1 MEEMSDMTKS
11 LHNYV
16 RFVLFIALAAPP
28 LMFIPWPGAAPFAQ
42 DESAQ
47 SVPQTPVIDPVAD
60 KLLKSMSATL
70 ASAKTLSFNAD
81 INFDQLIVSGQQIQY
96 GGAAQVTLKRPGN
109 VYAQYAGDLNARK
122 VWYTGSEVTVL
133 DLNTNFYGRLPVPST
148 LDQAMDTLMTQYG
161 FTLPLSDVLVSDP
174 YKAFV
179 SNVAAGVVIGDSTI
193 NGQACKHLA
202 FVEKYIDWQI
212 WISEGA
218 QALPCKLVITYKTLP
233 GGPQYE
239 AEFYDWAINPT
250 IDASIFTP
258 VLPKGAEQI
267 EFIKMKAN
275 NQQQQG
281 G

>member
-16 RFVLFIALAAPP
+16 RFLLFIALAAAP
-28 LMFIPWPGAAPFAQ
+28 LMFIPRPGAAPFAQ

-70 ASAKTLSFNAD
+70 SSAKTLGFKAD

-96 GGAAQVTLKRPGN
+96 GGAAQVTLKRPDK
-109 VYAQYAGDLNARK
+109 VYAEYAGDLNAKK
-122 VWYTGSEVTVL
+122 VWYTGGEVTVL
-133 DLNTNFYGRLPVPST
+133 DLNTNFYGKLPVPST
-148 LDQAMDTLMTQYG
+148 LDEAMDTLMTQYG

-179 SNVAAGVVIGDSTI
+179 SHVAAGVVIGDSTI
-193 NGQACKHLA
+193 NGQVCKHLA

-250 IDASIFTP
+250 ITASAFTP

-275 NQQQQG
+275 NQ
-281 G
+281 

>member
-16 RFVLFIALAAPP
+16 RFVLFIALAAAP
-28 LMFIPWPGAAPFAQ
+28 LMFIPWPGAAPLAQ

-70 ASAKTLSFNAD
+70 SSAKTLGFKAD

-96 GGAAQVTLKRPGN
+96 GGAARVTLKRPDK
-109 VYAQYAGDLNARK
+109 VYAEYAGDLNAKK
-122 VWYTGSEVTVL
+122 VWYTGGEVTVL
-133 DLNTNFYGRLPVPST
+133 DLNTNFYGKLPVPST
-148 LDQAMDTLMTQYG
+148 LDEAMDSLMTQYG

-179 SNVAAGVVIGDSTI
+179 SHVAAGVVIGDSTI

-239 AEFYDWAINPT
+239 AEFYEWAINPT
-250 IDASIFTP
+250 IDASAFTP
-258 VLPKGAEQI
+258 VLPEGAEQI

-275 NQQQQG
+275 NQ
-281 G
+281 

>member
-1 MEEMSDMTKS
+1 MKKY

-16 RFVLFIALAAPP
+16 CLIFFMALGAAP
-28 LMFIPWPGAAPFAQ
+28 LMFIPRPGEDSFA
-42 DESAQ
+42 ENGTGQ
-47 SVPQTPVIDPVAD
+47 SVPETPVIDPVAD

-96 GGAAQVTLKRPGN
+96 GGAAKVMLKRPGN
-109 VYAQYAGDLNARK
+109 AYAEYAGDLNAKK
-122 VWYTGSEVTVL
+122 VWYTGGEVTVL
-133 DLNTNFYGRLPVPST
+133 DLNTNFYGKLPVPSD
-148 LDQAMDTLMTQYG
+148 LDDAMDTLMTQYG
-161 FTLPLSDVLVSDP
+161 FTLPLSDVLTSDP

-212 WISEGA
+212 WISNGP

-233 GGPQYE
+233 GGPQYA

-250 IDASIFTP
+250 IDASAFAP

-275 NQQQQG
+275 NQLQQG